1 MEFTMSTKSKSA
13 LEKLVGPLLT
23 RDDIAKLLV
32 AYYGA
37 VALDQVRADDPCRKC
52 SRSKLSEGRGNVYR
66 MDHRR
71 HIHLLLDTLSHI
83 SEDTLARLTVLAAT
97 RKPTAVRK
105 VLRRLLAEG
114 SGSHVEGECVWTA
127 REFFSALV
135 KEADQCALAPK
146 HGEDTVARMM
156 RWLDPVDPLRKS
168 QECGYKER
176 ISSQIWR

>member
-1 MEFTMSTKSKSA
+1 MKTKSKRA
-13 LEKLVGPLLT
+13 LEEAFSPLLT
-23 RDDIAKLLV
+23 RDDIAALLV

-66 MDHRR
+66 TDHRR

-135 KEADQCALAPK
+135 EEVDQSARAPK
-146 HGEDTVARMM
+146 DGEHAVARMM
-156 RWLDPVDPLRKS
+156 LWLDPLDPLRI
-168 QECGYKER
+168 CRDCRYKKTMPPK
-176 ISSQIWR
+176 IWR